1 MNGIHCVNAIYCF
14 LLRISLTCVLSIGL
28 LLSGCSR
35 HHVQEPAQ
43 EGLELVILHVNDT
56 HAHVAGIDKY
66 GNAAFSEADSRGGYG
81 RIAEAIRQTRAA
93 GDNVL
98 ALDAGDQF
106 QGTLYYSVNKWPM
119 LAEIDRFMHY
129 DAMTLGNHEFDE
141 GCLELAR
148 FLEEVPFPVVAAN
161 LAPEKGCPLLKSRI
175 EPYVIRKIRGQRVGI
190 IGLANSKNTLSSA
203 CDKTR
208 FLDAAAA
215 LQRAVEE
222 LEAQGVRHIVALTH
236 LGLPAD
242 RELARAVDGVDVIVG
257 GHTHSY
263 LGPGSAEG
271 PYPVVERSPSGQ
283 PVLVV
288 TAKRA
293 TQYLGELKV
302 TFDEEGVPLSWSG
315 GLRELAKEDPAMP
328 AISALVNRY
337 TATLESFRSEV
348 VGSCPASNIP
358 DGMDACREG
367 ECLGGMVTTDAMLA
381 CARPYGAVMALC
393 NGGAIRA
400 ALPEGRITRGDL
412 LTIHPFGN
420 MMVVREYSGEQIWEA
435 LEHGVSGEGGRGARL
450 LQVAGLR
457 YTVDARRPAG
467 RRIVRADVLDEQG
480 RAAPLELKARYGV
493 ILPDYLARG
502 GDGYEV
508 LEKGRVLPSPDPIDM
523 DVVEAYLRAHN
534 PLSLPET
541 GRILRME
548 QEL

>member
-1 MNGIHCVNAIYCF
+1 MNGTYHCNGTYRF
-14 LLRISLTCVLSIGL
+14 LLRTTLACILSLGL
-28 LLSGCSR
+28 LLPGCAR
-35 HHVQEPAQ
+35 HQARESAQ
-43 EGLELVILHVNDT
+43 DGLELVILHVNDT

-66 GNAAFSEADSRGGYG
+66 GNAAFSEAESRGGYG
-81 RIAEAIRQTRAA
+81 RIAEAVRRARA
-93 GDNVL
+93 VGDNVL

-119 LAEIDRFMHY
+119 LADMDRFMPY

-141 GCLELAR
+141 GCLELSR
-148 FLEEVPFPVVAAN
+148 FLEELPFPVVAAN

-175 EPYVIRKIRGQRVGI
+175 EPYVVREIRGRRVGI
-190 IGLANSKNTLSSA
+190 IGLANNESALSSA

-208 FLDAAAA
+208 FLDSVTA
-215 LQRAVEE
+215 LRRAVKE

-242 RELARAVDGVDVIVG
+242 RELARSVDGVDVIVG

-263 LGPGSAEG
+263 LGPDSAEG

-288 TAKRA
+288 TARRA

-302 TFDEEGVPLSWSG
+302 DFDEEGVPVSWSG
-315 GLRELAKEDPAMP
+315 GLRELEKEDPTMP
-328 AISALVNRY
+328 AVSALIDKY
-337 TATLESFRSEV
+337 TATLESFRSDV
-348 VGSCPASNIP
+348 VGSRASGSMP

-367 ECLGGMVTTDAMLA
+367 DCLSGMVTVDAMLSF
-381 CARPYGAVMALC
+381 ARPYGAVIAVC

-420 MMVVREYSGEQIWEA
+420 MMVIREYSGEQLWEA
-435 LEHGVSGEGGRGARL
+435 LEHGVSAEGAGGPRL

-457 YTVDARRPAG
+457 YTVDGRRPAG
-467 RRIVRADVLDEQG
+467 SRVLRVDVVDEEGGVTPLD
-480 RAAPLELKARYGV
+480 LKARYGV
-493 ILPDYLARG
+493 IVPSYLAGG

-508 LEKGRVLPSPDPIDM
+508 LKEGSVLASPDPIDV
-523 DVVEAYLRAHN
+523 DVVEAYLRAHD
-534 PLSLPET
+534 PLPLPEG
-541 GRILRME
+541 GRILRVG
-548 QEL
+548 QSR